1 MVTGCPQGERAAGC
15 AAGLMGLST
24 GTRVPLQHRQAKQ
37 FYCLCPQP
45 PSEVIFQLHL
55 KGWDTI
61 ELSICLFLLNG
72 IVTARP
78 QETETQHNY
87 HNQAAAK
94 PLTAQDTSLLSCG
107 ESYCHLRQCIPEM
120 SLVVNRAFPG
130 QTWAGFLLPRR
141 TTHTQGRCQ
150 QGKVWVSYFQI
161 HSYCLFHYK
170 QPQVLILVHFIPHK
184 S

>member
-45 PSEVIFQLHL
+45 PSEVIFQLHF

-94 PLTAQDTSLLSCG
+94 PLTAQDASLLSCG
-107 ESYCHLRQCIPEM
+107 ESYSVTSVHSWNVIGSKQGIPRTNLGRIPPSSENHTHTGQMPARQG
-120 SLVVNRAFPG
+120 LGFVFPNS
-130 QTWAGFLLPRR
+130 FLLPF
-141 TTHTQGRCQ
+141 
-150 QGKVWVSYFQI
+150 S
-161 HSYCLFHYK
+161 S
-170 QPQVLILVHFIPHK
+170 
-184 S
+184 